1 MSEKQKFSSLE
12 TAKRELS
19 IKSSFE
25 LASALGLTRNPNEK
39 QRWYREY
46 WKRIDTGEYV
56 TLAFQDGKYGGERII
71 IGAKHDENAEKNY
84 KELNLCQDEEL
95 AEEIKKTGLSL
106 NEAKMFIKSELK
118 NGGYLKLYRI
128 LLELKIVGV

>member
-1 MSEKQKFSSLE
+1 MSEKQRYSPQESNIEEPPIKTSAGL
-12 TAKRELS
+12 AKT
-19 IKSSFE
+19 
-25 LASALGLTRNPNEK
+25 LGLTRNPKEK
-39 QRWYREY
+39 ERWYREY
-46 WKRIDTGEYV
+46 WKRINSGEYI

-71 IGAKHDENAEKNY
+71 IGVKRDKNAEKNY
-84 KELNLCQDEEL
+84 KERNLCQDETL

-128 LLELKIVGV
+128 LLKLKIMGV